1 MTFSSPY
8 PPYDPTDKS
17 GYDLALHPYERGKM
31 TITQIFVSKLSFRH
45 IRSCKSTFPSSYET
59 VVKRWPIIL
68 TSVIDDI
75 HCACHFLSLETKKVD
90 ITDEE
95 KQLLDRKIKE
105 GATIIEMISKLK
117 YEIARDHVLV

>member
-1 MTFSSPY
+1 MIQLISQGTI
-8 PPYDPTDKS
+8 
-17 GYDLALHPYERGKM
+17 LHYILVRGRI

-45 IRSCKSTFPSSYET
+45 LRFCASTLPSSYET

-75 HCACHFLSLETKKVD
+75 HCACHSLSLETKKID

-117 YEIARDHVLV
+117 YEIARDHVLE